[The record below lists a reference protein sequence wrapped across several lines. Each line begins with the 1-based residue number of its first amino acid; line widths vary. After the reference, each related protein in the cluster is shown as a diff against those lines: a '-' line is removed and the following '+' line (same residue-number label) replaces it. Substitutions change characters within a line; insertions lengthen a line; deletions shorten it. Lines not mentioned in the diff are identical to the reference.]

1 MSEKGHILITGGA
14 GYIGSL
20 LVSELLQRNYC
31 VTVIDRLL
39 YGGESLLGFIRHPN
53 FHFVRADLTQ
63 RNALRDA
70 IKEKD
75 TWQKPDAIVHLSA
88 FVGFPFCQAVGMK
101 SAVKNNVE
109 ATQLAFEQAEELGV
123 ERFVFTSTCNVYGYS
138 QYNAPIEETS
148 PLNPQ
153 SLYAETKV
161 QAEEYLL
168 KQGSDASCAPIVFRL
183 ATLYGMSPRPRFDL
197 LINQFIL
204 DLHTYHRL
212 WIYTMG
218 NFRSFI
224 HVYDTVFGIIAGL
237 NADLPLVRGE
247 VFNLATQN
255 YKKYDDTPDP
265 GDMTQMHKSLDEID
279 NLENLLKKFFP
290 GGYFER
296 QREKENAFTFGGD
309 FHDISLSFEK
319 IGRTL
324 GFKGAF
330 TVVDGIKEVKDA
342 LDNGLV
348 SDPHNQKYRNA
359 LPFIV
364 Q

>member
-1 MSEKGHILITGGA
+1 MTDRHILITGGA

-20 LVSELLQRNYC
+20 LASELLRRNYY
-31 VTVIDRLL
+31 VTVVDRLL

-53 FHFVRADLTQ
+53 FHFVNADLTH
-63 RNALRDA
+63 RNAIRDA
-70 IKEKD
+70 IQEKN
-75 TWQKPDAIVHLSA
+75 TWQKPDAVFHLAA
-88 FVGFPFCQAVGMK
+88 FVGFPFCQAVGEK
-101 SAVKNNVE
+101 SAEKNNVE
-109 ATQLAFEQAEELGV
+109 ATKLAFEQAEELGI
-123 ERFVFTSTCNVYGYS
+123 ERFIFSSTCNVYGYS
-138 QYNAPIEETS
+138 RNSDPIEESS

-153 SLYAETKV
+153 SLYAKTKAH
-161 QAEEYLL
+161 AEEYLL
-168 KQGSDASCAPIVFRL
+168 GQGNDASCAPIVFRL

-204 DLHTYHRL
+204 DLHTHHRL

-224 HVYDTVFGIIAGL
+224 HVYDTVSGLLAGL
-237 NADLPLVRGE
+237 EADLPSVRGE
-247 VFNLATQN
+247 VFNLATEN

-265 GDMTQMHKSLDEID
+265 GDMTQRDKGLDEID

-290 GGYFER
+290 NGYFER
-296 QREKENAFTFGGD
+296 QKEMEKDITFGGD
-309 FHDISLSFEK
+309 LHDIKLSYKK
-319 IGRTL
+319 IGQTL

-342 LDNGLV
+342 LNNGLV